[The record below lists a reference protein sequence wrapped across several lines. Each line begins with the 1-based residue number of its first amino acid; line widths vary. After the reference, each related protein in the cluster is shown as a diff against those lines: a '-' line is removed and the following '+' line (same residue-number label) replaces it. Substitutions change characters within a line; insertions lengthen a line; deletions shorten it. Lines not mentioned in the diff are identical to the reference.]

1 MLQST
6 GCAKSWTRLSHCT
19 EWSPALPALSVGG
32 PWSQHAPP
40 LTAVLTL
47 GSPKTE
53 VGPRW
58 LGGGGE
64 RGLFPVLRGAPFSPP
79 PTSPPVLCSQHP
91 CFRGPP
97 PTPRH
102 FGKLACPLLA
112 PIRWPPVLLTWQP
125 LYLPLHLTYCGKGWP
140 LPPSSLPRFL
150 PCREQVQRR
159 RRVFVLVIPSAAGPP
174 WSSDS
179 AAVFC

>member
-1 MLQST
+1 MASSTRWTGKPGVLQST
-6 GCAKSWTRLSHCT
+6 GCAKSWTRLNHCT

-47 GSPKTE
+47 GSPETE

-91 CFRGPP
+91 CFRAPP
-97 PTPRH
+97 QHPDIS
-102 FGKLACPLLA
+102 GN
-112 PIRWPPVLLTWQP
+112 
-125 LYLPLHLTYCGKGWP
+125 LHALCLRPSVASCTAHVAAA
-140 LPPSSLPRFL
+140 LPSSTPDLLR
-150 PCREQVQRR
+150 QGV
-159 RRVFVLVIPSAAGPP
+159 AAAPVKSP
-174 WSSDS
+174 
-179 AAVFC
+179 

>member
-6 GCAKSWTRLSHCT
+6 GCAKSWTQLSHCT

-47 GSPKTE
+47 GSPETE

-58 LGGGGE
+58 SGGGGE

-97 PTPRH
+97 PNTPTFRETCMPSACAH
-102 FGKLACPLLA
+102 PLASCTAHVAAAL
-112 PIRWPPVLLTWQP
+112 
-125 LYLPLHLTYCGKGWP
+125 
-140 LPPSSLPRFL
+140 PSSSPDLLR
-150 PCREQVQRR
+150 QGV
-159 RRVFVLVIPSAAGPP
+159 AAASVKSP
-174 WSSDS
+174 
-179 AAVFC
+179 